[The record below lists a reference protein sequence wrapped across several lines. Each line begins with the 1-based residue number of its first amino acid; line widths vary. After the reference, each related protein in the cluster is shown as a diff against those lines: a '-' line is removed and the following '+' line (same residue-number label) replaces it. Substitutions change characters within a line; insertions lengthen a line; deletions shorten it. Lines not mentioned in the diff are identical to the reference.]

1 MELQVNGSVVDVG
14 DTGDDALIFVLRNHL
29 GLKSPKLGCAL
40 EQCGS
45 CKVLVDG
52 EPTCSCA
59 APTAA
64 FQGRAIETLEHFAD
78 GDQLAPV
85 QQALL
90 SHNAA
95 QCGYCLSG
103 ILTAAEALFRGNPT
117 PTDAE
122 IRSALD
128 DHLCRC
134 GAQPR
139 VLRALNELSVVN
151 AGQRGT
157 QQ

>member
-1 MELQVNGSVVDVG
+1 MITLTVNGTRHDVDVA
-14 DTGDDALIFVLRNHL
+14 DDVPLIFVLRDAL
-29 GLKSPKLGCAL
+29 ALQSPKLGCGL

-52 EPTCSCA
+52 EPSFSCM
-59 APTAA
+59 APAKA
-64 FQGRAIETLEHFAD
+64 FEGRRVETVEAFAD
-78 GDQLAPV
+78 GARLHPV

-90 SHNAA
+90 DHNAA

-103 ILTAAEALFRGNPT
+103 IIVAAKALFDRNPH
-117 PTDAE
+117 PNGAE
-122 IRSALD
+122 IRAALE

-139 VLRALNELSVVN
+139 VLRALTELASH
-151 AGQRGT
+151 G
-157 QQ
+157 

>member
-1 MELQVNGSVVDVG
+1 MIRLNVNGADHEL
-14 DTGDDALIFVLRNHL
+14 DIGDDVPLLFALRDALRL
-29 GLKSPKLGCAL
+29 RSPKLGCGL

-52 EPTCSCA
+52 QPAFSCVTPA
-59 APTAA
+59 RA
-64 FQGRAIETLEHFAD
+64 FEGKRIETVEGLAA
-78 GDQLAPV
+78 GDRLHPV

-90 SHNAA
+90 DHNAS

-103 ILTAAEALFRGNPT
+103 IVVAAKALFDRSPK
-117 PTDAE
+117 PDPAE
-122 IRSALD
+122 IRAALD

-139 VLRALNELSVVN
+139 VLRALEELASH
-151 AGQRGT
+151 G
-157 QQ
+157 